1 MANMSTIVKVNQKFV
16 WPSWVVYDQNFRQEV
31 ANMLGMTW
39 AKVNPSIYLQ
49 YFISMAANTEGWCK
63 QCQSIK
69 HPSDRCPDAP
79 PLDPVPH
86 QGQSRGASV
95 CKRPWPVL
103 PSPSPKR
110 ATLSGPSDFC
120 IMFNRFHGECKFG
133 KSCRFPHVCSQCR
146 GLSCQ
151 GIREEQ

>member
-49 YFISMAANTEGWCK
+49 YFINMAANTEGWCK
-63 QCQSIK
+63 QCQSIE

-120 IMFNRFHGECKFG
+120 IKFNRFHGECKFG
-133 KSCRFPHVCSQCR
+133 KSCCFLHVCSQCR

-151 GIREEQ
+151 GVREEQ